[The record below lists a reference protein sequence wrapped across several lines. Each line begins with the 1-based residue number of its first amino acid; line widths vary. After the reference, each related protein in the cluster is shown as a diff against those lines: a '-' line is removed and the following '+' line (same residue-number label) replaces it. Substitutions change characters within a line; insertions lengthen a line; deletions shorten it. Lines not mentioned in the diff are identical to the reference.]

1 MDPASSS
8 TEEEKNIFFQFY
20 DDERLAD
27 EMLSHIKIEPNK
39 ETFSVSIT
47 ANHPSKSKAA
57 LMVELL
63 MDAFMDFHLAQKL
76 ESIEQ
81 SISFLDEQIDSI
93 KPLYDEAL
101 IAVRNAE
108 AEKGYRNIEALGG
121 GLYQDIKNL
130 QQKLVRIEYV
140 ISVLEWFVVMVEQ
153 EEDLS
158 LASTQL
164 SGDDFEGITKAL
176 SVEEIL
182 KLEAEKEK
190 ALMQVTP
197 EHPRLSLLKE
207 TLTKQGQP

>member
-1 MDPASSS
+1 MQQESLSVDSFSQASDMSVVNIDYNIFLSQGKDSVRLEYVYQGKTWGGYLKPGKPFVDDNIFLSISNLDGSRLTSS

-81 SISFLDEQIDSI
+81 SKS
-93 KPLYDEAL
+93 
-101 IAVRNAE
+101 
-108 AEKGYRNIEALGG
+108 
-121 GLYQDIKNL
+121 
-130 QQKLVRIEYV
+130 
-140 ISVLEWFVVMVEQ
+140 
-153 EEDLS
+153 
-158 LASTQL
+158 
-164 SGDDFEGITKAL
+164 
-176 SVEEIL
+176 
-182 KLEAEKEK
+182 
-190 ALMQVTP
+190 
-197 EHPRLSLLKE
+197 
-207 TLTKQGQP
+207 